1 MECSNCGAPI
11 RPSAKVCIKCGTY
24 VAAATV
30 VPIVTQE
37 VPAVLDPIAP
47 TVDVAKNP
55 VPLQPVFKPV
65 EVVVVVPQVVPAF
78 EAASED
84 LYMKGRVATATSAEN
99 VRVAHAAPSSGTLA
113 IGGLGAKLVIGAVI
127 GVAAIAVFYF
137 VFVNVLSTKQPAN
150 VSTAPRL
157 TDTAAPAQPVT
168 VAAPSQAVIT
178 SSATTAASESIQD
191 SNAAAPASVSET
203 VASQTGSANPQ
214 MSKDVLNEMLTK
226 ATAGDWTVL
235 DDRVRSTRPIA
246 YDLGDR
252 KSARELNKYGLDLL
266 TRGDF
271 DKAILELEKA
281 SNVSRGDAEIRNN
294 LGFAELKARHFEKA
308 TGYFLDTL
316 LIDPTRTSAWAN
328 VAEAFAE
335 RDKVVASEAA
345 LRLSVHFSRNQAKTL
360 DFYSSSLEQLSSDK
374 YRAAVTLTLPSL
386 ASVPQYAR

>member
-11 RPSAKVCIKCGTY
+11 RLSAKVCIKCGTY
-24 VAAATV
+24 VAAVTV
-30 VPIVTQE
+30 APIVTQE
-37 VPAVLDPIAP
+37 APAILDSIPP
-47 TVDVAKNP
+47 TVDVAKDP
-55 VPLQPVFKPV
+55 VPLQPVFKPA
-65 EVVVVVPQVVPAF
+65 ETVVSPHVVPAF
-78 EAASED
+78 EAASEN
-84 LYMKGRVATATSAEN
+84 LYMKGRVVTTNSTEN
-99 VRVAHAAPSSGTLA
+99 VRVAHATPSFGTLA
-113 IGGLGAKLVIGAVI
+113 IGGSAKVILGAVI

-137 VFVNVLSTKQPAN
+137 VFVNVLSTKQPTN
-150 VSTAPRL
+150 LSTAPRL
-157 TDTAAPAQPVT
+157 ADTTAPAQPVT
-168 VAAPSQAVIT
+168 IAAPSQAVIT
-178 SSATTAASESIQD
+178 SSVTTAATESIQD
-191 SNAAAPASVSET
+191 SNAATPASVSET
-203 VASQTGSANPQ
+203 VPTQTGSAKPQ
-214 MSKDVLNEMLTK
+214 MSKDVLNEILTK

-235 DDRVRSTRPIA
+235 DDRVRSTRPIT

-360 DFYSSSLEQLSSDK
+360 DFYSSNLAQLSSDK
-374 YRAAVTLTLPSL
+374 YRAVVILALPSL